1 MPFFAESWES
11 LVAFVVILLLSGIG
25 NWIKQR
31 KGGPPEPLE
40 DEEDGQPAP
49 PLRRPAPP
57 SQPAETPPVF
67 DLERE
72 LRRMLGQEPEPPS
85 APLPPMRPEPPPVI
99 VPAPVARR
107 YEPAPEPPPFR
118 RVVFP
123 GPAAERDQQDAP
135 SFELASMAESAAA
148 YQRGSDIDDAAS
160 AKIAAARARTEQPRS
175 MTVARPVRGLAPEV
189 TSVLASLREA
199 RTARQA
205 VLAAV
210 ILGPP
215 KSLET

>member
-11 LVAFVVILLLSGIG
+11 LLAFVVILVLSGIG

-31 KGGPPEPLE
+31 KGPPPEPWGD
-40 DEEDGQPAP
+40 DEEGSPAP
-49 PLRRPAPP
+49 PLRRQPP
-57 SQPAETPPVF
+57 SPQPAETPPVF

-72 LRRMLGQEPEPPS
+72 LRRMLGQEPGAPAPAAPP
-85 APLPPMRPEPPPVI
+85 PRTEPPPVAL
-99 VPAPVARR
+99 PPPVARR
-107 YEPAPEPPPFR
+107 SEPAVEPPPVR
-118 RVVFP
+118 RGLFP
-123 GPAAERDQQDAP
+123 GPAEELDQQETP
-135 SFELASMAESAAA
+135 TFELAPMAESAAA

-160 AKIAAARARTEQPRS
+160 AKIAAARARTDQPRS
-175 MTVARPVRGLAPEV
+175 VVAGHATPRLSPEV